1 MCVERPKTLARQLQ
15 ITRRFATSA
24 DQSGRGFTRQLR
36 SHVRKANGRD
46 RIHLDLTVIHAG
58 TLAHSD
64 MRSVQIR
71 TLQVNSPRRFKL
83 DDHESVSRT
92 VAAFKRTAR
101 PSEGGPDYDRI
112 MDEVLAGDPD
122 VLKLVT
128 EAYHCERQ
136 DVLGRREEH
145 QTSTK

>member
-1 MCVERPKTLARQLQ
+1 VSASEAELHQDRILCVERSKTLARQLQ

-24 DQSGRGFTRQLR
+24 DQSGRGFTRELR

-46 RIHLDLTVIHAG
+46 RIHLDPTVIHAG

-71 TLQVNSPRRFKL
+71 MLQVISPRRFKF

-101 PSEGGPDYDRI
+101 PSERGPDYDRI
-112 MDEVLAGDPD
+112 MDVSAANM
-122 VLKLVT
+122 VCC
-128 EAYHCERQ
+128 ACFRAIF
-136 DVLGRREEH
+136 
-145 QTSTK
+145 SF